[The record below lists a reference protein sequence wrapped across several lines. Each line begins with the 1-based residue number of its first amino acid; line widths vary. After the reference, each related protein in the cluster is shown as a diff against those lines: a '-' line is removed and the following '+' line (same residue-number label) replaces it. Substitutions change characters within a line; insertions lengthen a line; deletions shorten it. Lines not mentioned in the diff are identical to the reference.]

1 MQPEVVGAR
10 EAAVAVAAAKRLGTS
25 VLTNVAGQLVGPSK
39 APFAFDPAA
48 LVRFFTGV
56 GATMSLQMGALGV
69 DFVTIGKLAIMHPAP
84 RARLVAV
91 LARTT
96 LLNATFGLT
105 RLGL

>member
-48 LVRFFTGV
+48 LVRFFTWNSIK
-56 GATMSLQMGALGV
+56 TEFQISSLHHIQIVPVSHVNRGYFR
-69 DFVTIGKLAIMHPAP
+69 DINLAWIVVPKP
-84 RARLVAV
+84 I
-91 LARTT
+91 
-96 LLNATFGLT
+96 LN
-105 RLGL
+105 